1 MTTTIF
7 DRAGGFA
14 TVRKVVSSF
23 YDKALDSP
31 LLEHHFVDVDMRRL
45 MDHQTKFV
53 SSLMGGPG
61 SYTDDHL
68 ARIHAGMDITREEF
82 AEAVRLLKEALEEFG
97 LEPADVRH
105 VEGEIMKRERVV
117 VTG

>member
-14 TVRKVVSSF
+14 TVRKVISAF
-23 YDKALDSP
+23 YEKVLDSP
-31 LLEHHFVDVDMRRL
+31 LLEHHFVEVDMRRL

-68 ARIHAGMDITREEF
+68 QRVHARLGITHDEF
-82 AEAVRLLKEALEEFG
+82 VEAARLLRETLEEFG
-97 LEPADVRH
+97 LDAADIRH
-105 VEGEIMKRERVV
+105 VDGEVMKRERVIV
-117 VTG
+117 SP